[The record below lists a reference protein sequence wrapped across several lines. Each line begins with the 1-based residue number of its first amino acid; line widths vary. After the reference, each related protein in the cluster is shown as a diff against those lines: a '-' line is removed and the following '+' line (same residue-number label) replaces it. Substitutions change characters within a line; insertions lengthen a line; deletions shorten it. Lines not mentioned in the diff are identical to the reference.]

1 MTRRSYWLYL
11 DLLHGE
17 YGLVQKPIAEVLAKA
32 YIPTTFAIDKWFSGC
47 GFNVPLVL

>member
-1 MTRRSYWLYL
+1 VIFAVVGNHRKQ
-11 DLLHGE
+11 E
-17 YGLVQKPIAEVLAKA
+17 PAKEKNIPNEG